1 MNMLIAIMAQIFD
14 KVYSNVQLAQ
24 MRERLELL
32 RDQKG
37 VLKAF
42 KVNTKSRFLLVVRP
56 KDMLEE
62 QSQEMQLNAIA
73 SKIEE

>member
-42 KVNTKSRFLLVVRP
+42 RVNNKSRFLLVVRP
-56 KDMLEE
+56 RDMLEE

-73 SKIEE
+73 LKVEE

>member
-42 KVNTKSRFLLVVRP
+42 RVNNKSRFLLVVRP
-56 KDMLEE
+56 RDMLEE

-73 SKIEE
+73 

>member
-42 KVNTKSRFLLVVRP
+42 RVNNKSRFLLVVRP
-56 KDMLEE
+56 RDMLEE

-73 SKIEE
+73 SKVEE

>member
-1 MNMLIAIMAQIFD
+1 MLIAIMAQIFD

-42 KVNTKSRFLLVVRP
+42 RVNNKSRFLLVVRP
-56 KDMLEE
+56 RDMLEE

-73 SKIEE
+73 SKVEE

>member
-1 MNMLIAIMAQIFD
+1 MLIAIMAQIFD

-42 KVNTKSRFLLVVRP
+42 RVNNKVRFLLVVRP
-56 KDMLEE
+56 RDMLEE

-73 SKIEE
+73 SKVEE

>member
-1 MNMLIAIMAQIFD
+1 MLIAIMAQIFD

-42 KVNTKSRFLLVVRP
+42 RVNNKSRFLLVVRP
-56 KDMLEE
+56 RDMLEE

-73 SKIEE
+73 LKVEE

>member
-1 MNMLIAIMAQIFD
+1 MAQIFD

-42 KVNTKSRFLLVVRP
+42 RVNNKVRFLLVVRP
-56 KDMLEE
+56 RDMLEE

-73 SKIEE
+73 SKVEE